1 MSCTLCTTA
10 IEKSGNVRPNIATF
24 ECGHE
29 FHLSCIID
37 YCKTRY
43 TNLCPSCKPI
53 TMSSHLPN
61 FNTDR
66 LLALDTL
73 VAARRKNRE
82 IKPNVSYL
90 GGISSWFGSKK
101 VTIKNLIANGTSL
114 STMKIQ
120 GYLPEDFT
128 ERQISWKHLSNIYT
142 VDALLEFGFQW
153 HHMILMGFSPE
164 DFKKFSWEQMYDTLN
179 IRASDMLKT
188 SISCR
193 QLSEL
198 KFTIQQIKQLN
209 FNWNDLVRM
218 DGNVK
223 TLRLLTNN
231 LSDLK
236 TYFNPSVAD
245 WEKAGFSSERIKLY
259 KWQTEE
265 FTPVRQKRAL
275 TVQSLNKISF

>member
-82 IKPNVSYL
+82 IKP
-90 GGISSWFGSKK
+90 K
-101 VTIKNLIANGTSL
+101 
-114 STMKIQ
+114 
-120 GYLPEDFT
+120 
-128 ERQISWKHLSNIYT
+128 
-142 VDALLEFGFQW
+142 
-153 HHMILMGFSPE
+153 
-164 DFKKFSWEQMYDTLN
+164 
-179 IRASDMLKT
+179 
-188 SISCR
+188 
-193 QLSEL
+193 
-198 KFTIQQIKQLN
+198 
-209 FNWNDLVRM
+209 
-218 DGNVK
+218 NVK
-223 TLRLLTNN
+223 L
-231 LSDLK
+231 D
-236 TYFNPSVAD
+236 
-245 WEKAGFSSERIKLY
+245 G
-259 KWQTEE
+259 
-265 FTPVRQKRAL
+265 
-275 TVQSLNKISF
+275 